1 MIETIDVRFEKY
13 LLIYF
18 INRARI
24 LNAGVDP
31 FLQDLLYIVQNH
43 VELLSLYT
51 GMVDKIKELS
61 QLQLT
66 NIRLAMKEL
75 QLDRNIPLSETQIR
89 LLELLNEI
97 TVVEK
102 MVDTLG

>member
-51 GMVDKIKELS
+51 NMVSQVKELS
-61 QLQLT
+61 ELQLT
-66 NIRLAMKEL
+66 NVRLMLREL
-75 QLDRNIPLSETQIR
+75 QIEQNIPLSEKQVR

-97 TVVEK
+97 TTIEK
-102 MVDTLG
+102 IVNTLG